1 MRCPA
6 CNAENAEGAT
16 VCASCGKNMPQA
28 AAPSAAE
35 TAAAQPAARPKG
47 RRLSKI
53 AVFAL
58 IAAAIAP
65 SMQVLR
71 DSAGG
76 HWVSA
81 DPAKSYLVLTILD
94 SGATVLLLAAIVA
107 GLIALAQVVV
117 RSGELRGAAL
127 AVGGLILGV
136 GGMLGSMYGNAMSG
150 AAGEVLSA
158 MGGGGGIYVW
168 QTTAVMAGAAIV
180 AEIVVSLV
188 TAPAASA
195 AG

>member
-6 CNAENAEGAT
+6 CNAENVEGAT

-35 TAAAQPAARPKG
+35 TSAAQPRG

-58 IAAAIAP
+58 IAGAIAP
-65 SMQVLR
+65 SLQVLR

-76 HWVSA
+76 HWLSA

-107 GLIALAQVVV
+107 GLVALAQVIS
-117 RSGELRGAAL
+117 RPNLRGGAL

-136 GGMLGSMYGNAMSG
+136 GGMAGSMYGNAMSG
-150 AAGEVLSA
+150 PAGEVLSA

-168 QTTAVMAGAAIV
+168 QTTAVIAGAAIV
-180 AEIVVSLV
+180 AEIVVSLA